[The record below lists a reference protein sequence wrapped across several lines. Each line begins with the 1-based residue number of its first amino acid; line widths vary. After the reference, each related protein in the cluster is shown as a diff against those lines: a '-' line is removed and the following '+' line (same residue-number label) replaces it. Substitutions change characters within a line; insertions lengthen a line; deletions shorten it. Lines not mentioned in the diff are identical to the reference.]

1 MLVNDVTF
9 IDRVTSG
16 KSAVCKLAHRKG
28 YVFRACEKRPMSP
41 VQIGVVADEP
51 LRGKLFSPIIC
62 VMSLYGSDENPSA
75 SAKAETN
82 RKAAPRLTNKRQAIE
97 YKNTR
102 ESLKN
107 KNKKIHQL
115 AVSNQKQKPL
125 LRASTAFIAYREK
138 REFLLRFNPLH
149 SWHRLCVVGRGLAQ
163 SRQAAPYRTGGF
175 HAKNF
180 TGDRRSP
187 GPGL

>member
-1 MLVNDVTF
+1 
-9 IDRVTSG
+9 
-16 KSAVCKLAHRKG
+16 
-28 YVFRACEKRPMSP
+28 
-41 VQIGVVADEP
+41 
-51 LRGKLFSPIIC
+51 
-62 VMSLYGSDENPSA
+62 MSLYGSDENARA

-82 RKAAPRLTNKRQAIE
+82 HKAALCPTKRRQAIE
-97 YKNTR
+97 YKKTR

-107 KNKKIHQL
+107 KNKKIARL
-115 AVSNQKQKPL
+115 AVSNEKQKTL
-125 LRASTAFIAYREK
+125 LRASTAFIAYREM

-180 TGDRRSP
+180 IGDRRGP